1 MALMIT
7 AECISCDACVSE
19 CANKAI
25 SQGEDIYVIDSAL
38 CSECVPEHDQ
48 QQCAAVCPVEC
59 CVPDPD
65 HSETRAQLEEKYKR
79 IHAA

>member
-7 AECISCDACVSE
+7 AECINCDACVPE
-19 CANKAI
+19 CPNKAI
-25 SQGEDIYVIDSAL
+25 SQGEDIYIIDPAL

-65 HSETRAQLEEKYKR
+65 HKETREQLEEKYKR

>member
-7 AECISCDACVSE
+7 AECINCDACVSE
-19 CANKAI
+19 CPNKAI
-25 SQGEDIYVIDSAL
+25 SQGEDIYIIDTAL

-65 HSETRAQLEEKYKR
+65 HKETREQLEEKYKL